1 MAGQSRRLLRAQTSL
16 NTVYVIRVDVLFSDD
31 FDSLEDEVVE
41 VSPLDEESED
51 DCIDPLLFVQK
62 YINSDDILKRQRVA
76 RSLADA
82 MRWTEGEA
90 DVEVVLRAAE
100 QLSTD
105 FEPRVRIDVIE
116 ELPDITA
123 FCLEDSRSIDTI
135 LNRLLPILAR
145 YLCDINDQI
154 RKSGH
159 VILFS
164 LLEHQLIGSV
174 DVEHFMVPVLSQMC
188 GADSC
193 MSQLEAARV
202 VMKVA
207 PMMEPE
213 VIYRVFLPLIKTL
226 AAAQYFE
233 VRKTCASTFGPLAQA
248 VDGDVNDKVV
258 LPLFRALCT
267 DSVWGVRKGCC
278 EAFVDVS
285 YACTLE
291 QRQDILCPLFL
302 TFLQDSSKWV
312 SVMD

>member
-1 MAGQSRRLLRAQTSL
+1 MDGLAWC
-16 NTVYVIRVDVLFSDD
+16 D
-31 FDSLEDEVVE
+31 F
-41 VSPLDEESED
+41 
-51 DCIDPLLFVQK
+51 
-62 YINSDDILKRQRVA
+62 
-76 RSLADA
+76 
-82 MRWTEGEA
+82 T
-90 DVEVVLRAAE
+90 
-100 QLSTD
+100 
-105 FEPRVRIDVIE
+105 EPRVRIDVIE